1 MIIPIVIVVL
11 CILFLFILM
20 GNTKKQTDTK
30 KEGTLVSAQDI
41 INVRD
46 IVGHVLYTRDNYC
59 ISYIRLQPPMSSLW
73 SRRDKRIRTNT
84 LTAEAS
90 KDQKPW
96 KLTAVSRP
104 MDITQLV
111 NQYQQIRDETED
123 PVRKKILKQEMSNL
137 QGKVG
142 GGEAVE
148 RQFYIQIWEPRK
160 EHVEEELLE
169 RARQVAAIYE
179 SIGVVC
185 QILKKPDIIRFC
197 NLVHN
202 PAYINIEDTSSE
214 PAFTMMTAEN
224 AEEAII

>member
-1 MIIPIVIVVL
+1 MIVPIIIVVL
-11 CILFLFILM
+11 CIIFLFILM
-20 GNTKKQTDTK
+20 GSGKKQAGAK
-30 KEGTLVSAQDI
+30 EEGTLVSAQDF
-41 INVRD
+41 INMRD
-46 IVGHVLYTRDNYC
+46 IVGHVLYTKDDYC
-59 ISYIRLQPPMSSLW
+59 MSYIRLQPPMSSLW
-73 SRRDKRIRTNT
+73 SRRDKRMRTNT

-90 KDQKPW
+90 KNQKPW

-111 NQYQQIRDETED
+111 NQYQQLRDETEN

-137 QGKVG
+137 QSKVG

-148 RQFYIQIWEPRK
+148 RQFYIQIWAPNK

-169 RARQVAAIYE
+169 RARQVAAVYE

-185 QILKKPDIIRFC
+185 QVLKKPDIIRFC

-202 PAYINIEDTSSE
+202 PAYINIEDTASD
-214 PAFTMMTAEN
+214 PAFTMVAVEDQ
-224 AEEAII
+224 EAVV